1 MRKGILGFFISGRS
15 FVEDNRDEAAAFCC
29 RRRRSGLMPNEADD
43 ELMMAR
49 AGFTVV
55 LDDFGLVLPTHT
67 LGESV

>member
-1 MRKGILGFFISGRS
+1 M
-15 FVEDNRDEAAAFCC
+15 EDNRDETAAFCC
-29 RRRRSGLMPNEADD
+29 SRRRSGLMPNEADD

-67 LGESV
+67 HNERVCERAHQYTKTYTHT